1 LNAERLAV
9 AFVCHRPQPFAGK
22 VSGEGRVRF
31 IAQRAAG
38 DDLPKSPSIGII
50 GALRHFEVNAALWMP
65 PEEGVESGAH
75 LPEGFPRSQI
85 IVNLQHQITLSFD
98 QPHGGVASGVG
109 AGEGADGAQHRAA
122 PITTTRPSGTA
133 AGSVTTR

>member
-1 LNAERLAV
+1 
-9 AFVCHRPQPFAGK
+9 
-22 VSGEGRVRF
+22 
-31 IAQRAAG
+31 
-38 DDLPKSPSIGII
+38 PKSPSIGII

-122 PITTTRPSGTA
+122 ADYHHTPIRDSGGQRYDA
-133 AGSVTTR
+133 LIPNPDFVDVVAPREDEGRFGAVTLAHV